1 MPTSPTPREREQ
13 VDAANAAD
21 GPAVLLLHEMWS
33 LAVTWEPW
41 REPLARA
48 GFATVAVAWPGEPE
62 SAEEARRHPEALAG
76 IGLLDMLDHAAAV
89 AGVLREPPF
98 VVGTGVGGLTAQ
110 QLAGRGLARAT
121 VAIVPAPMR
130 GARPAPDSVLHSA
143 APILR
148 DRDNRDRAVALTYPE
163 FRYACANTLTPD
175 ESHLLWETE
184 HVAAPGR
191 VGFELASPRREAR
204 APAGVD
210 TVNRDR
216 GPLLVVAAGKDR
228 LVPPESAAETFR
240 IQSRNPCPTDYVEF
254 FDRGHSLTMDHG
266 WPEVAR
272 RVIEYLAHHAP
283 A

>member
-1 MPTSPTPREREQ
+1 MPMSLTPREREQ

-33 LAVTWEPW
+33 LATAWEPW

-48 GFATVAVAWPGEPE
+48 GFAAVAVAWPHEPVSVE
-62 SAEEARRHPEALAG
+62 DARHHPDALAG
-76 IGLLDMLDHAAAV
+76 VGLIDMLDHAADV
-89 AGVLREPPF
+89 ARVLREPPL

-130 GARPAPDSVLHSA
+130 GARPAPDTVLTSA
-143 APILR
+143 SPILR
-148 DRDNRDRAVALTYPE
+148 DRDNRARAVTLTYPE

-175 ESHLLWETE
+175 EAHELWETQ

-191 VGFELASPRREAR
+191 VGFEVASQKREAR

-210 TVNRDR
+210 TVSRDR

-240 IQSRNPCPTDYVEF
+240 IQSRNPCPTDYIEF
-254 FDRGHSLTMDHG
+254 FDRGHTLTVDGG

-272 RVIEYLAHHAP
+272 RVIEYLAHHGP